1 MSKEFHSRQ
10 IPIKL
15 HTTNEPF
22 SIVAQTVDNKI
33 YDTVESLSPPHE
45 NDILRWMGLH
55 WTRRPQLRYK
65 ILLYDYIHI
74 MNSVSVLETDF
85 YYQVVRKVSFVL

>member
-1 MSKEFHSRQ
+1 MSKEFRSRQ

-45 NDILRWMGLH
+45 NDILR
-55 WTRRPQLRYK
+55 
-65 ILLYDYIHI
+65 
-74 MNSVSVLETDF
+74 
-85 YYQVVRKVSFVL
+85 

>member
-45 NDILRWMGLH
+45 NDILR
-55 WTRRPQLRYK
+55 
-65 ILLYDYIHI
+65 
-74 MNSVSVLETDF
+74 
-85 YYQVVRKVSFVL
+85 